1 MDYVKVALVIAPQ
14 FISGCLLYLL
24 LLKRPE
30 VGLVELLSIGSVL
43 GIVSSTIVD
52 QIFVNL
58 QLPKIGWFVSIL
70 VIVIAF
76 LVCQLKGAI
85 VFATILWQ
93 GELTKSLLPIAAI
106 ATMAL
111 GVGWYWLF
119 PSGVLFVVA
128 AFVFLTKSQRYSH
141 AVIRILIFGAVIAG
155 IFMFTKKPGV
165 WFIFEDADNSFLQA
179 LSRSISN
186 YGINNYALLSGS
198 PTRYHWFTYAW
209 MGLLDRV
216 SGAEIFLI
224 LNKVAPLVFVALTS
238 GVIWGWIDRYSTTKI
253 RTFLM
258 TLVAMATS
266 SYAHGVSGPTIS
278 ILSFISPS
286 QLYGFLFIFV
296 SVFLLLQAGEFQLRL
311 APFLCTVMVSATT
324 LTKATHGLVLVGSLS
339 ALLIANLIVRQEDK
353 GKGKKA
359 RLYLLSIA
367 SIFCTY
373 FFFISSG
380 VSSQFSQVKPGEFI
394 WTVLGDGRNLSNNW
408 GNIVGVFFV
417 VGTASPAIILA
428 LLSMFSKNIHK
439 REIVVAN
446 FGALTAGLSFSY
458 VLFGDFGQNL
468 YILHSAIGLSIV
480 LGLVACACYPCVF
493 KINTLKVALYFAA
506 SVILI
511 WFTYLIPDINSGA
524 KWPIIFRYARFFTV
538 PFLILFTAS
547 ILLVFHTFTKRKITG
562 QLISLTLIIF
572 SMSFL
577 YTFKHWNNDIKNKYD
592 ETARIG
598 YSYVGTDAVIDVS
611 SWINTNTDQISIVA
625 SNFGWPKIKKSELA
639 LFRVPCTASISKE
652 PIVEVCRRTADSLLA
667 AYVKRKVWLQA
678 TRFHYSGMT
687 PEIERRQT
695 ATLGFVSDPTQGHL
709 KQMLDDGVGWFVVD
723 RSTTDLVSWEPF
735 ATIRYK
741 SDSFFVL
748 ELSASGSK

>member
-1 MDYVKVALVIAPQ
+1 MDYVKVILVIAPQ

-43 GIVSSTIVD
+43 GIISSTIVD

-58 QLPKIGWFVSIL
+58 QLPKIGWLVSIL

-76 LVCQLKGAI
+76 FICQLRNTI
-85 VFATILWQ
+85 DFATILWRA
-93 GELTKSLLPIAAI
+93 EFAKSILPIAAI

-128 AFVFLTKSQRYSH
+128 AFVFLTKSQRYSR

-186 YGINNYALLSGS
+186 YGINNYVLLSGS

-311 APFLCTVMVSATT
+311 APFLCVVMASATT
-324 LTKATHGLVLVGSLS
+324 LTKAMHGLVLAGSLS
-339 ALLIANLIVRQEDK
+339 ALLIANLIVRQE
-353 GKGKKA
+353 GQGKKA
-359 RLYLLSIA
+359 RLYLLSMA

-380 VSSQFSQVKPGEFI
+380 VSSQFSQIRPGEFI

-408 GNIVGVFFV
+408 VNIVGGFFV

-446 FGALTAGLSFSY
+446 FGALSAGLFLGY
-458 VLFGDFGQNL
+458 VILGDFGENL
-468 YILHSAIGLSIV
+468 VFLHSAIGLSIV
-480 LGLVACACYPCVF
+480 LGLVACASYPCVF
-493 KINTLKVALYFAA
+493 RINTLKVALYFAA
-506 SVILI
+506 GVILI
-511 WFTYLIPDINSGA
+511 WLTYLIPDINSGA

-547 ILLVFHTFTKRKITG
+547 ILLVFHTFTKREITG

-592 ETARIG
+592 EPARIG
-598 YSYVGTDAVIDVS
+598 YSYIGTDAIIDVS
-611 SWINTNTDQISIVA
+611 RWINTNTDQISIVA
-625 SNFGWPKIKKSELA
+625 SNFGWPKIKKSELEF
-639 LFRVPCTASISKE
+639 FRVPCTASISKE
-652 PIVEVCRRTADSLLA
+652 PIVEVCRRTTDALLA

-695 ATLGFVSDPTQGHL
+695 VTLGFVSAPTQGHL
-709 KQMLDDGVGWFVVD
+709 KQMLDDSVDWFVVD
-723 RSTTDLVSWEPF
+723 RSTTDIISWEPF
-735 ATIRYK
+735 ATIRYEN
-741 SDSFFVL
+741 DSFFVL
-748 ELSASGSK
+748 ELSTSGSK

>member
-1 MDYVKVALVIAPQ
+1 MDYVKVILVIAPQ

-43 GIVSSTIVD
+43 GIISSTIVD

-58 QLPKIGWFVSIL
+58 QLPKIGWLVSIL
-70 VIVIAF
+70 VIVISF
-76 LVCQLKGAI
+76 VVCQLRGAI

-128 AFVFLTKSQRYSH
+128 AFVFLTKSQRYSR

-155 IFMFTKKPGV
+155 IFMFIKKPGV

-186 YGINNYALLSGS
+186 YGINNYVLLSGN

-209 MGLLDRV
+209 IGLIDRV
-216 SGAEIFLI
+216 SDAETFFVF
-224 LNKVAPLVFVALTS
+224 NKVVPLVFVALTS
-238 GVIWGWIDRYSTTKI
+238 GVIWGWIDRYSTSKI
-253 RTFLM
+253 RTFVM
-258 TLVAMATS
+258 ALVAMTFS
-266 SYAHGVSGPTIS
+266 SYAPGVSGQTIS
-278 ILSFISPS
+278 ILSYSSPS
-286 QLYGFLFIFV
+286 QQFGVLLIFT

-311 APFLCTVMVSATT
+311 APFLCVVMASATT
-324 LTKATHGLVLVGSLS
+324 LTKTHDGLVLLGSLS
-339 ALLIANLIVRQEDK
+339 ALLFANLIWGQE
-353 GKGKKA
+353 GKGKKSK
-359 RLYLLSIA
+359 LYLLSIA
-367 SIFCTY
+367 SVFSTYAIF
-373 FFFISSG
+373 IASSAASR
-380 VSSQFSQVKPGEFI
+380 VSQIRPGEFI
-394 WTVLGDGRNLSNNW
+394 WTLLGDGRNLSNNW
-408 GNIVGVFFV
+408 VNIIGGFFV

-428 LLSMFSKNIHK
+428 LLSMFSENIRK

-446 FGALTAGLSFSY
+446 FGALSAGLFLGY
-458 VLFGDFGQNL
+458 VILGDFGENL
-468 YILHSAIGLSIV
+468 VFLHSAIGLSIV
-480 LGLVACACYPCVF
+480 LGLVVCASYPCVF
-493 KINTLKVALYFAA
+493 RINTLKVALYFAA
-506 SVILI
+506 GVILI
-511 WFTYLIPDINSGA
+511 WLTYLIPDINSGA

-547 ILLVFHTFTKRKITG
+547 ILLVFHIFTKRKITS

-577 YTFKHWNNDIKNKYD
+577 YTFKHWNNDIKSRYEEFD
-592 ETARIG
+592 RVG
-598 YSYVGTDAVIDVS
+598 YSYIGTDAIIEVS
-611 SWINTNTDQISIVA
+611 SGINPNTDQTTIVA
-625 SNFGWPKIKKSELA
+625 SNFGWPKIKKSDLE
-639 LFRVPCTASISKE
+639 FFSTPCTATRSKE
-652 PIVEVCRRTADSLLA
+652 PIVEVCRRTNDALLV

-678 TRFHYSGMT
+678 TKFHYSGMT

-695 ATLGFVSDPTQGHL
+695 ATLGFVSAPTQGHL

-723 RSTTDLVSWEPF
+723 RSTTDLISWEPF

-741 SDSFFVL
+741 NDSFSVL
-748 ELSASGSK
+748 ELSISGSK